1 MQKQYSGSG
10 FWAVILGGSSGMG
23 LASARQLAKSGM
35 NLCLVFRERRTQ
47 VRELEPVLEEMR
59 DEGIKVMAFNQDAG
73 KPEVM
78 ESIIAELRQA
88 METGES
94 VRLLLHSI
102 AKGNLKTMVGE
113 DSNNVLSTQDFE
125 LTIDAMAL
133 NWYRWTRALIDA
145 ELFAS
150 DARLLAFTSEGSR
163 RAWKGY
169 GAVATAKAALEALAR
184 NMALEFASVGM
195 RCNILQPGIT
205 DTPSMRMIPGSDE
218 MIESATKRNPFQR
231 LTTPEDVARVVEL
244 MCREES
250 AWINGA
256 IIPVDGGESISS

>member
-47 VRELEPVLEEMR
+47 VRELETVLEEMR
-59 DEGIKVMAFNQDAG
+59 AEGIKVMAFNQDAG
-73 KPEVM
+73 KPEIM
-78 ESIIAELRQA
+78 ESIISDLKQA

-94 VRLLLHSI
+94 IRLLLHSI
-102 AKGNLKTMVGE
+102 AKGNLKSMVGE
-113 DSNNVLSTQDFE
+113 DSNSVLSTQDFE

-133 NWYRWTRALIDA
+133 NWYRWTRALIDTK
-145 ELFAS
+145 LFAS

-163 RAWKGY
+163 RAWSGY

-184 NMALEFASVGM
+184 NMALEFAPLGI

-205 DTPSMRMIPGSDE
+205 DTPSMRMIPGSEE
-218 MIESATKRNPFQR
+218 MIKYATKRNPFQR